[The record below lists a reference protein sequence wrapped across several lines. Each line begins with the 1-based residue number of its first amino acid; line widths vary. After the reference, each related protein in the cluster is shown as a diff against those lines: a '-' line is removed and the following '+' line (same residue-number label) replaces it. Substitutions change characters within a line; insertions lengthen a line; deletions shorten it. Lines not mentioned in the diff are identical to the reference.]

1 MDRLAKRLVTARKA
15 LETLKEL
22 LGPDSPTKIERDA
35 AIQRFEY
42 TFEAMWKTAKQY
54 LLDIEGLDIGS
65 PKGVIRGFFQ
75 NGVLNEEQTNLAL
88 SMVDD
93 RNLTSHTYD
102 ETLAKQIFHQLDD
115 YANLMDKWL
124 QTMEDKYTP

>member
-1 MDRLAKRLVTARKA
+1 M
-15 LETLKEL
+15 KEL
-22 LGPDSPTKIERDA
+22 LGRYSPTKIERDA

-42 TFEAMWKTAKQY
+42 TFEAMWKAAKQY

-102 ETLAKQIFHQLDD
+102 EALAKQIFHQLDD

-124 QTMEDKYTP
+124 QTMEKNYGS